1 MGPTRRT
8 FLSAFIPAA
17 VAAGAA
23 VHVVRAFADQQ
34 NPFPPIPSGQ
44 QQKPGFPPEPE
55 PKIDMKVILKAN
67 QTQMHND
74 VNRLFDLAQDLKS
87 EMSKTDS
94 TAILS
99 LPLVH
104 KAEEI
109 EKLAK
114 QIKNLAKS

>member
-1 MGPTRRT
+1 
-8 FLSAFIPAA
+8 LIPAA
-17 VAAGAA
+17 VVAGAA
-23 VHVVRAFADQQ
+23 VAAFADQQ
-34 NPFPPIPSGQ
+34 NPFPPNPAAQ
-44 QQKPGFPPEPE
+44 QQKPGLTPEPE
-55 PKIDMKVILKAN
+55 RKIDMRMILKAN
-67 QTQMHND
+67 QVQIHND
-74 VNRLFDLAQDLKS
+74 VNRLFDLAQELKT
-87 EMSKTDS
+87 EVSKTDS

>member
-1 MGPTRRT
+1 MAHTRRN
-8 FLSAFIPAA
+8 FMAALIPAA
-17 VAAGAA
+17 AIGFAPFLAL
-23 VHVVRAFADQQ
+23 ADQQ
-34 NPFPPIPSGQ
+34 NPFPGGPIGR

-55 PKIDMKVILKAN
+55 PKIDMKVIMKAN

-74 VNRLFDLAQDLKS
+74 VNRLFDLAQDLKN
-87 EMSKTDS
+87 EVSKTDS
-94 TAILS
+94 TSILS